1 MPWGRI
7 DDSLYDHPKLD
18 ALGRNRLACVGLNT
32 LAQSWCNRWLTD
44 GHVPA
49 DRVRKLGG
57 TVALAETL
65 VTAGMW
71 ERTDGGYQIHDFL
84 DYNDSREEVT
94 AQRAAARERMR
105 EHRRNRNGSSD
116 DVPANLA
123 GSSDDVPVPR
133 GRPRAPA
140 PQRSR
145 PVPSRPYPVPSE
157 EGAREADVAAAP
169 PRPPSPRQTV
179 VAWLKAHDY
188 GDPSGWA
195 HKPFN
200 EMVRVFGPD
209 AVVAAFEQGR
219 QSGVKLANPLVR
231 FAEGALTPRTNGT
244 EPKGHT
250 RPAQEVRDAF
260 QR

>member
-133 GRPRAPA
+133 GRPPAPA
-140 PQRSR
+140 PPPGGGGAPGGGPR
-145 PVPSRPYPVPSE
+145 PRGGGPGR
-157 EGAREADVAAAP
+157 AAAP
-169 PRPPSPRQTV
+169 PPGPPPT
-179 VAWLKAHDY
+179 
-188 GDPSGWA
+188 P
-195 HKPFN
+195 
-200 EMVRVFGPD
+200 GP
-209 AVVAAFEQGR
+209 
-219 QSGVKLANPLVR
+219 
-231 FAEGALTPRTNGT
+231 
-244 EPKGHT
+244 
-250 RPAQEVRDAF
+250 
-260 QR
+260 